1 MALAGLF
8 PGKDFSGGG
17 PKERDEFGEGCG
29 ELMFQRDLAKVG
41 TRGMDAAWIRLPK
54 DMESHMIVSGVD
66 RMRVGVPIGGVA
78 VQLDVTGKG
87 LAVGGRK
94 GGAKKVGTSTVI
106 PDSWVVEGDF
116 FSRKGGEWVA
126 DELFKP
132 DPLQDRFGENGSG
145 LFPEDVFPSPTAIG
159 EHHGDETGKK
169 GKGCG
174 AV

>member
-54 DMESHMIVSGVD
+54 DMEGHMIISGVD
-66 RMRVGVPIGGVA
+66 RMRMGVPIGGVA
-78 VQLDVTGKG
+78 VQFDITGEG
-87 LAVGGRK
+87 LPVGGRE
-94 GGAKKVGTSTVI
+94 GGTKKVGTSTVI
-106 PDSWVVEGDF
+106 PDSGVVEGDF

-145 LFPEDVFPSPTAIG
+145 LFPEDVFPHPTAIG
-159 EHHGDETGKK
+159 DHHGDETGKK